1 MSAFENVGHRSIV
14 TQPPYIRPGGAAGG
28 ARRNASHPS
37 VGCTSVRP
45 VDEQTLRE
53 AVRADAPR
61 IRADLERLVALP
73 SIAFDGFPRAPLDAA
88 AEAVAELLSDAG
100 APTVRMVD
108 VPGEAPSVLAEW
120 PGEPMVLLYA
130 HYDVQP
136 APGEGWDSDPFT
148 PVLRDGRLYGRGA
161 SDDKSGI
168 AAHLAALRAWG
179 GTPPVGVKV
188 LVEGSEENGRQRLL
202 GLVDSDPELMRADA
216 MVICDGGNW
225 KLGEPTLCESLRGH
239 GKLTVELR
247 TLAGALHSGQFGGAA
262 PDALLALIQTLATLH
277 DADGAVAVQG
287 LEERRWAGADM
298 PEADFRRQAGVLDGV
313 ALVGDGSVADRLW
326 ARHAISVLGIDAPP
340 VDGAGNIVIPVA
352 RAKVAVRVP
361 PGADPVRSMEA
372 VQRHLEAAAPWGAR
386 LRVALE
392 PASTPIALSGDSDAA
407 ERALATA
414 YGKPVAR
421 MGSGGSIPL
430 VARLREAYPDATF
443 VLWGA
448 QDSDLARIHAA
459 NESVDLGEVAAIA
472 LAEALLLSELAG

>member
-1 MSAFENVGHRSIV
+1 
-14 TQPPYIRPGGAAGG
+14 
-28 ARRNASHPS
+28 
-37 VGCTSVRP
+37 VRP
-45 VDEQTLRE
+45 VDEPSLRE

-61 IRADLERLVALP
+61 IRSDLERLVALP
-73 SIAFDGFPRAPLDAA
+73 SVAFDGYPRAPLDEAA
-88 AEAVAELLSDAG
+88 AVVAGLLRDAG
-100 APTVRMVD
+100 APSVRMVD

-120 PGEPMVLLYA
+120 PGEPTVLLYA

-136 APGEGWDSDPFT
+136 APPGGWESDPFE

-179 GTPPVGVKV
+179 GRPPVGVKL

-202 GLVDSDPELMRADA
+202 ALVDSDPELMRADA
-216 MVICDGGNW
+216 IVVCDGGNW

-247 TLAGALHSGQFGGAA
+247 TLEGALHSGQFGGAA
-262 PDALLALIQTLATLH
+262 PDALLALIRLLGTLH
-277 DADGAVAVQG
+277 DADGAVAVAG
-287 LEERRWAGADM
+287 LQEGRWPGAEM

-313 ALVGDGSVADRLW
+313 ALVGAGSVADRLW
-326 ARHAISVLGIDAPP
+326 ARHAISVLGLDAPP

-361 PGADPVRSMEA
+361 PGADPVRSMDA
-372 VQRHLEAAAPWGAR
+372 VRRHLEERAPWGAK
-386 LRVALE
+386 LHIDVE
-392 PASTPIALSGDSDAA
+392 PASTPIALDGRSGAA
-407 ERALATA
+407 ERALAAA

-421 MGSGGSIPL
+421 MGSGGSVPL
-430 VARLREAYPDATF
+430 VAKLREAYPDAAF

-459 NESVDLGEVAAIA
+459 NESVDLGEVASIA
-472 LAEALLLSELAG
+472 LAEALLLAELAR